1 MEQGLDQRR
10 TNQVRGEVLDS
21 DIVDINKNYINYIH
35 SNPKLVK
42 ETKVGE
48 LAVADMGTTGHYLNL
63 DSPCENKK
71 TAVITIPIRMPNG

>member
-35 SNPKLVK
+35 SNPKLV
-42 ETKVGE
+42 T
-48 LAVADMGTTGHYLNL
+48 H
-63 DSPCENKK
+63 
-71 TAVITIPIRMPNG
+71 